1 MRMLV
6 SGVFSSWL
14 TVDIFPQNHI
24 DRTAKSIE
32 QKDRVQTDHEKKN
45 DDWAEPKKDS
55 PLHNADPVKYG
66 QGKQVLL
73 RKVGKRGP
81 ERLRTRR
88 KQQGN
93 ADDATRKLANFHR
106 KTPRILRVTETEEK
120 RLISF

>member
-32 QKDRVQTDHEKKN
+32 QQDRVQTDPEKKN
-45 DDWAEPKKDS
+45 DDWTEPKKDS

-66 QGKQVLL
+66 QGKKVVLPKSESQD
-73 RKVGKRGP
+73 RHGSGP
-81 ERLRTRR
+81 GGSSIGL
-88 KQQGN
+88 
-93 ADDATRKLANFHR
+93 LLHR
-106 KTPRILRVTETEEK
+106 A
-120 RLISF
+120 F